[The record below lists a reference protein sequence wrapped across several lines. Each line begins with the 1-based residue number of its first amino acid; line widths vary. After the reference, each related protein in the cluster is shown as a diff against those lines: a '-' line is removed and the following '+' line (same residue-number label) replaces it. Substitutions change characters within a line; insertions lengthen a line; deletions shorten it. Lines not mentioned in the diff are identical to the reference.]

1 MPRRLSTQAWVT
13 VAEFIAA
20 TDKIIRAAGKSFH
33 WASGGKGSNWE
44 PALVARFGAPIITVP
59 NLNPSLRI
67 LVQTGTSHSESEY
80 GVGTALDFV
89 MGQNGLTK
97 VCGIIGGYHAAI
109 SMPIASLAAV
119 LEVPQVSY
127 ASTSPKLSNK
137 AAYPY
142 FSRTIPP
149 DSIQGSGMWRF
160 LVYLQV
166 PIAGYF
172 HSQSLMG
179 KACLPLFQA
188 WRLRLDKAIE
198 LYNLMLST

>member
-179 KACLPLFQA
+179 KACQ
-188 WRLRLDKAIE
+188 
-198 LYNLMLST
+198 MQ